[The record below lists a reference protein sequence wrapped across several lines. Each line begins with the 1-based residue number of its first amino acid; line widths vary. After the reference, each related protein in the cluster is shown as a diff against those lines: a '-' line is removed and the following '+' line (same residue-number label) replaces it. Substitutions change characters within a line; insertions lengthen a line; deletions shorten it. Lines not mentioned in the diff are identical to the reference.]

1 MPMLTLFRPLDIVV
15 RNPSPDLLGG
25 LCVVLFHIRIINA
38 RLAARRERKTY
49 DEYDFSRGVRG
60 KYAERYAAGSNV
72 VVLSPDVAE
81 VFPDSESVNEAL
93 RALIK
98 IARQACKKILA

>member
-1 MPMLTLFRPLDIVV
+1 
-15 RNPSPDLLGG
+15 
-25 LCVVLFHIRIINA
+25 
-38 RLAARRERKTY
+38 
-49 DEYDFSRGVRG
+49 VRG

-98 IARQACKKILA
+98 IARQTSRKVPA